1 MRITGTKILAKMEQR
16 YNYES
21 EVLLEQ
27 ISTSMSP
34 GGLPAYEGRPT
45 SNPAERNPQKG
56 ATPLTGG
63 WHQSRGN
70 GTKRDSKR
78 NNEKN
83 GTADETTDNLLPR
96 PRVQGEV
103 ASIAALPKWLRREMQ
118 YLTSP

>member
-1 MRITGTKILAKMEQR
+1 MRITGTKILAKTEQR

-27 ISTSMSP
+27 ISTSTIP
-34 GGLPAYEGRPT
+34 GRGTPQEGRPA
-45 SNPAERNPQKG
+45 SNLAERKSQKG

-63 WHQSRGN
+63 RHQTRRN
-70 GTKRDSKR
+70 GTKRDTNR

-103 ASIAALPKWLRREMQ
+103 ASIAALPKWLRR
-118 YLTSP
+118 

>member
-1 MRITGTKILAKMEQR
+1 MEQR

-27 ISTSMSP
+27 ISTPMSP
-34 GGLPAYEGRPT
+34 EGVPPWEGRLA
-45 SNPAERNPQKG
+45 SNPAERNSHKG
-56 ATPLTGG
+56 ATLLKAGRDQT
-63 WHQSRGN
+63 RGN
-70 GTKRDSKR
+70 GTKRDTNR

>member
-1 MRITGTKILAKMEQR
+1 MKGRTTYAEKNSG
-16 YNYES
+16 N
-21 EVLLEQ
+21 EV
-27 ISTSMSP
+27 
-34 GGLPAYEGRPT
+34 GR
-45 SNPAERNPQKG
+45 
-56 ATPLTGG
+56 
-63 WHQSRGN
+63 HQTRRN
-70 GTKRDSKR
+70 GTKRDTNR